1 MSQFFATKLAG
12 ACMSFSRDST
22 TRNFSARMV
31 ATLSLCSA
39 ALVFAICLGC
49 NSNDPDQRARD
60 EKTRDEVAK
69 ATEQAK
75 PAIEAAGRKL
85 GEAAHDA
92 ANEARAAAEGVR
104 DGWNN
109 GQHPLVDLNSASES
123 QLLDLPGI
131 NRPAA
136 RRIIAGRPYRDK
148 HDLIDKSILS
158 GAAYQQIRDRVTAK

>member
-1 MSQFFATKLAG
+1 MPL
-12 ACMSFSRDST
+12 SRNLT
-22 TRNFSARMV
+22 A
-31 ATLSLCSA
+31 LSLCSA
-39 ALVFAICLGC
+39 ALVLASCIGC

-69 ATEQAK
+69 ATERAK
-75 PAIEAAGRKL
+75 PEIEDAGRKL

-92 ANEARAAAEGVR
+92 ADQARAAAEGVR
-104 DGWNN
+104 EGWNN

-136 RRIIAGRPYRDK
+136 RKIIEGRPYRDK
-148 HDLIDKSILS
+148 HDLIDKGILS
-158 GAAYQQIRDRVTAK
+158 GATYQKIRDQVTAK

>member
-1 MSQFFATKLAG
+1 
-12 ACMSFSRDST
+12 MSFSRDST
-22 TRNFSARMV
+22 ARNFTARNFSASAV
-31 ATLSLCSA
+31 TTLGLCSA

-49 NSNDPDQRARD
+49 NSSDPDQRARD

-69 ATEQAK
+69 ATERAK
-75 PAIEAAGRKL
+75 PAIEDAGRKL

-92 ANEARAAAEGVR
+92 ADEARAAAEGVR

-109 GQHPLVDLNSASES
+109 EQHPFVDLNSASES

-136 RRIIAGRPYRDK
+136 RKIIADRPYRDK
-148 HDLIDKSILS
+148 HDLLDKAILS
-158 GAAYQQIRDRVTAK
+158 GATYQRIRDQVTAK

>member
-1 MSQFFATKLAG
+1 MRFAR
-12 ACMSFSRDST
+12 SFT
-22 TRNFSARMV
+22 A
-31 ATLSLCSA
+31 LSLCPA
-39 ALVFAICLGC
+39 ALVLASCTGC

-69 ATEQAK
+69 ATERAK
-75 PAIEAAGRKL
+75 PEIEDAGRKL

-104 DGWNN
+104 EGWNN

-136 RRIIAGRPYRDK
+136 RKIIEGRPYRDK
-148 HDLIDKSILS
+148 HDLIEKGILS
-158 GAAYQQIRDRVTAK
+158 GATYQKIRDQVTAK